1 MKRLSILACISIL
14 IMLSGCASSIATAK
28 HHNIDKLPS
37 SFVYIPVE
45 IEVSKFGVG
54 NVTEIPEWSAEAKS
68 LVSREIKNYVDKN
81 LQLASVNLE
90 AVGSQDSDVLDEYIG
105 LYDAT
110 AGAAIQ
116 SQTAGVGWE
125 HKKANFDYTLGP
137 GVSFLKEHTDAE
149 TALFVVGQNYV
160 STGGRKLTFLFAA
173 AFGVAIPLGHS
184 FLHVG
189 FIDINTGNLLWTNSV
204 YSQSLNLRDQ
214 QNVSNIVATLFESY
228 PK

>member
-1 MKRLSILACISIL
+1 MDDENS
-14 IMLSGCASSIATAK
+14 
-28 HHNIDKLPS
+28 NI
-37 SFVYIPVE
+37 
-45 IEVSKFGVG
+45 
-54 NVTEIPEWSAEAKS
+54 
-68 LVSREIKNYVDKN
+68 
-81 LQLASVNLE
+81 
-90 AVGSQDSDVLDEYIG
+90 LDEYVG

-137 GVSFLKEHTDAE
+137 GVGFLDEYTDAE

-189 FIDINTGNLLWTNSV
+189 FVDIKTGKLLWTNSV
-204 YSQSLNLRDQ
+204 FSQSLNLRDQ